1 MSTRPK
7 DTSESSWLTQRE
19 IVARM
24 DPSARVGVA
33 LDLSESV
40 REIEIEGLLARNP
53 TWSHAD
59 AVGCLVR
66 RLQARPSR

>member
-7 DTSESSWLTQRE
+7 DTSETSWLTQRD

-40 REIEIEGLLARNP
+40 REIEIEGLLVRNP
-53 TWSHAD
+53 TWSRTD
-59 AVGCLVR
+59 AVRWLVR
-66 RLQARPSR
+66 RLQARMSR

>member
-7 DTSESSWLTQRE
+7 DTSETSWLTQRE

-24 DPSARVGVA
+24 DPSARVRVA

-53 TWSHAD
+53 PWSRTD
-59 AVGCLVR
+59 AVGWLVR
-66 RLQARPSR
+66 RLQARTSR